1 MLVYEECFNV
11 GVSIYISHITIFTF
25 ATSSD
30 KIRARHFHST
40 KRFIDDFCA
49 INYGGEFERSICE
62 IYPKELELKVEHQ
75 GDHAIFL
82 NLDITIKEGIFIC
95 NLFDKRDSFPFS
107 VVRMLHI
114 ESNIPQSIFY
124 SAIKVSF

>member
-1 MLVYEECFNV
+1 M
-11 GVSIYISHITIFTF
+11 
-25 ATSSD
+25 
-30 KIRARHFHST
+30 
-40 KRFIDDFCA
+40 
-49 INYGGEFERSICE
+49 
-62 IYPKELELKVEHQ
+62 VEHQ